1 MVCSIFLRIRGTERI
16 KSFYGKFLALALIV
30 LGMFSVY
37 SILWASGHI
46 DIGAA
51 RKEKKI
57 TIYSSI
63 SLEDIT
69 ILAKAFEKKYPWIQV
84 NSYRAGKI
92 RLGQRI
98 VTEARA
104 GKSQFD
110 VLLSSAFTTLEI
122 KLQKLLAQYESPE
135 RARFRA
141 ELKDPEGY
149 WTAAQINTMSVAYN
163 TKLVKRDEVPK
174 DWGDLLNPRW
184 KGKIAI
190 NANRPEWYIGLLQMM
205 GEEEGR
211 KYMKS
216 LAEMKTIPLESATLA
231 DELLAAGEYP
241 LFANAAPGNTERIRK
256 KGAPVDWARLHTLP
270 TYPILVSVSAR
281 AGSPNS
287 ARLMTDFLLSED
299 GQKML
304 REIPRIPART
314 GVEANPP
321 HLTKGVNLFY
331 ININAMVGKAD
342 DLEGEFRRTFGLR

>member
-1 MVCSIFLRIRGTERI
+1 MSARAEYHFWNFCGSALLMLMGLVFFVCQT
-16 KSFYGKFLALALIV
+16 
-30 LGMFSVY
+30 
-37 SILWASGHI
+37 LWASSHI
-46 DIGAA
+46 DIQAA
-51 RKEKKI
+51 RREGKV
-57 TIYSSI
+57 TVYSSI

-84 NSYRAGKI
+84 QTYRAGKI
-92 RLGQRI
+92 RLAQRM

-110 VLLSSAFTTLEI
+110 VLLSSAFTTLEM
-122 KLQKLLAQYESPE
+122 KLQRLLAKYESPE
-135 RARFRA
+135 RNRFRA

-163 TKLVKRDEVPK
+163 TKMVQREEVPK
-174 DWGDLLNPRW
+174 SWGELVNPRW
-184 KGKIAI
+184 KGKIGI

-216 LAEMKTIPLESATLA
+216 LADIKPIPLESATLA

-241 LFANAAPGNTERIRK
+241 LFANAAPGNTERIKK
-256 KGAPVDWARLHTLP
+256 KGAPVDWARLQLLP
-270 TYPILVSVSAR
+270 AYPILVSLSAH
-281 AGSPNS
+281 AKFPNS
-287 ARLMTDFLLSED
+287 ARLMADFLLSED
-299 GQKML
+299 GQKVL

-314 GVEANPP
+314 GIESNPP
-321 HLTKGVNLFY
+321 YLIKGVNIFY
-331 ININAMVGKAD
+331 ININTMAEKAD